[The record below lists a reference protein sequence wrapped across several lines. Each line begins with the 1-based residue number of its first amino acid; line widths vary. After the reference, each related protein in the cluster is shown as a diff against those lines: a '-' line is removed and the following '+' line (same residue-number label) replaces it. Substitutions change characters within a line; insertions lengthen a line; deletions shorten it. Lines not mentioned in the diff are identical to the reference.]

1 MTVTKLSI
9 SLDDELARRLRDEA
23 GLEDVSVSALVAD
36 CVADRLR
43 HLALDRAVLAYEEE
57 YGAFTNEEL
66 DEATRILDGP

>member
-23 GLEDVSVSALVAD
+23 DLQDVSVSAVVAD

-43 HLALDRAVLAYEEE
+43 HLALIRAVLAYEEE
-57 YGAFTNEEL
+57 HGAFTEEEL
-66 DEATRILDGP
+66 DEAARLLDGA